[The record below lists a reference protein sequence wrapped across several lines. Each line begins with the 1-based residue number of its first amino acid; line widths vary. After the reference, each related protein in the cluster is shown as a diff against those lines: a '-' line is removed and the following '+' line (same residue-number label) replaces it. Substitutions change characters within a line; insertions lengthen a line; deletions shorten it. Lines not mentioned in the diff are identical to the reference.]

1 MATSSARDRAR
12 ADTAADRKRR
22 RLEDAT
28 ADREARAAR
37 GELTDDELDW
47 EESGKVWAERR
58 KAEARDAERAA
69 RDMYEAGRRDATR
82 DARQKRAPAG
92 GSARSTSS
100 TRATKARRTARTAR
114 RGVRR
119 VATAPSTAARTG
131 SFESLVLAT
140 IAVAVLY
147 VFLQNAQRL
156 AGFLGGFGTAL
167 EWLKDPHTTIKF
179 KE

>member
-1 MATSSARDRAR
+1 MGTSSARDRAR
-12 ADTAADRKRR
+12 ADRSADRKRR

-47 EESGKVWAERR
+47 EASGKVWAERR

-69 RDMYEAGRRDATR
+69 RELYEAGRQDAAR
-82 DARQKRAPAG
+82 DARQKRAPA
-92 GSARSTSS
+92 SSTRPTSS
-100 TRATKARRTARTAR
+100 TRSTKARRTARTAR

-119 VATAPSTAARTG
+119 VAAAPSTAARTG

-167 EWLKDPHTTIKF
+167 EWLRDPHTTIKF